1 MVKKDD
7 MEVKAEYYSSKQVA
21 KILSVSVRTVESWI
35 ANDKI
40 RSVKIG
46 KLRRIPVDAVE
57 EKIERGGVND

>member
-57 EKIERGGVND
+57 EIIEHGGSL

>member
-1 MVKKDD
+1 MVKSDD
-7 MEVKAEYYSSKQVA
+7 MEVKVQYYSKKQVA
-21 KILSVSVRTVESWI
+21 KILSVSVRTVEAWI

-57 EKIERGGVND
+57 EIIEHGGSL